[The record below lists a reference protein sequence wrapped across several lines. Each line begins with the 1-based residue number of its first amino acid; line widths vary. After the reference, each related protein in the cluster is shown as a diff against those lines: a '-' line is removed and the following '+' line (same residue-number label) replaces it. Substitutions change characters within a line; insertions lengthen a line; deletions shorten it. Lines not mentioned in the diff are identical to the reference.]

1 MGHGIARHR
10 RRLARAALPQMNLG
24 MDMDEAD
31 KAERQEEMARQAAL
45 IVRRRV
51 GPTYTGSCLNCG
63 AELERPFRWCDGDC
77 REDWVKR
84 EDK

>member
-10 RRLARAALPQMNLG
+10 RRLARKTIQEVM
-24 MDMDEAD
+24 MDEAD

-51 GPTYTGSCLNCG
+51 GPTFTGYCLNCG
-63 AELERPFRWCDGDC
+63 AELERPYRWCDGDC

>member
-1 MGHGIARHR
+1 MK
-10 RRLARAALPQMNLG
+10 
-24 MDMDEAD
+24 MDEAD

-51 GPTYTGSCLNCG
+51 GPKYTGYCLNCG
-63 AELERPFRWCDGDC
+63 AELERPYRWCDGDC